1 MTAQT
6 CDRVPVHA
14 RRRAHQLRR
23 AASALRLRSVVM
35 PRQFGGQT
43 SLHQAQGWARNE
55 RDMLYRTTWAWV
67 RRRNPLRCKGWKD
80 SSIAATASGSSRIHR
95 YEPGAITPTTKLRLS
110 QKHSGDRP
118 HVAETLEALRTSG
131 GSFSSPHRIVDT
143 RGTTRS
149 VAIVGE
155 RLVDE
160 SGEIIGSSGFYVD
173 VTETIDDTVT
183 ESANRA
189 FNVLTWHSQET
200 LVKVRDVAEKLLT
213 GLATDFHMP
222 DAVPT
227 HSDHALLG
235 L

>member
-1 MTAQT
+1 
-6 CDRVPVHA
+6 
-14 RRRAHQLRR
+14 
-23 AASALRLRSVVM
+23 
-35 PRQFGGQT
+35 
-43 SLHQAQGWARNE
+43 
-55 RDMLYRTTWAWV
+55 MLYRTTWAWV

-80 SSIAATASGSSRIHR
+80 SSIAAPASGSSRIHR
-95 YEPGAITPTTKLRLS
+95 YEPGAITPTTELRLS

-131 GSFSSPHRIVDT
+131 GSFSSRHRIVDT

-155 RLVDE
+155 RLVDK

-213 GLATDFHMP
+213 GLATDFHMA

-227 HSDHALLG
+227 HSDHAPAGSLTTALSSMFG
-235 L
+235 GTSVG